1 MLVAAKQRNECSKSD
16 ASEIQKK
23 AKQRKADRRKPS
35 HPCKAKY
42 QNINAMATVNPKIG
56 FAHPSEQQAQRA
68 ISPAPAARVGGRMQ
82 TLEVTGTA
90 YLSRRIYE
98 IWWRG
103 ISLKVCSN

>member
-68 ISPAPAARVGGRMQ
+68 ISPAPAARVGGR
-82 TLEVTGTA
+82 
-90 YLSRRIYE
+90 
-98 IWWRG
+98 
-103 ISLKVCSN
+103 KVEAANPTPIQPSKKANANNAKPI